1 MHVFMRAYLGGAIE
15 YSPDKG
21 RRWRSELTP
30 ILREL
35 GHEWYDPAEDEQKN
49 LDAEEVAQFRKW
61 KATDFPRFQQAIRK
75 IIQYDLDWIEHHTDY
90 IICFWD
96 EYGVKG
102 AGTQGE
108 LTIAFRRGIPVYLVL
123 GMPREK
129 VSGWLLGC
137 ATEVFE
143 DFESLKEFLRAKYA
157 AQLAE
162 QR

>member
-15 YSPDKG
+15 YSPDRG
-21 RRWRSELTP
+21 RRWRSELTSV
-30 ILREL
+30 LREL
-35 GHEWYDPAEDEQKN
+35 GHEWYDPAQDERKN
-49 LDAEEVAQFRKW
+49 LDEEEVMDFRKW
-61 KATDFPRFQQAIRK
+61 KTSDFPRFQRAIRK
-75 IIQYDLDWIEHHTDY
+75 IIQYDLDQIEHHTDY

-96 EYGVKG
+96 EHAGKG

-108 LTIAFRRGIPVYLVL
+108 LTFAFRRKVPVYLVL
-123 GMPREK
+123 GMERDK

-143 DFESLKEFLRAKYA
+143 DFDSLKKFLRANYA